1 MAISDNTINT
11 PATGTKD
18 CKNLSKTYFLVAGES
33 LDAKI
38 AADADLNGNIAVG
51 KKATVSIQVQV
62 CIEYA

>member
-1 MAISDNTINT
+1 MAISDNTITT
-11 PATGTKD
+11 PAAGTKD